1 MTPGQALTSAQHHL
15 LGPADQALHHAST
28 DVPAFR
34 PDTLV
39 TDALATM
46 RGRRFESASA
56 VAVLDDER
64 RIVGIAT
71 IEAMFAADDEQ
82 RLRDVMD
89 PTPPV
94 VAPRTDQEHAAWQA
108 VQRAEPYLAVVD
120 EKRKFLGLISPQR
133 LLAILLQEHDEDL
146 ARLGGFLH
154 DVESA
159 RSTSVESV
167 RKRLWHRLPWLI
179 VGLLGAMI
187 SAVMMTAFDDV
198 LEADLAIAY
207 FVPGIVY
214 LADAVGTQTE
224 TLAIRGL
231 SVGVGIRR
239 ITVREGLTGLLM
251 GLLLGTIM
259 WPVVAMMT
267 ASSALASAVSL
278 AIVGASTVSTLVA
291 LCLPWLLHRLGKDP
305 AFGAGPLATVFQ
317 DLLSIL
323 FYLGA
328 VSLLLN

>member
-39 TDALATM
+39 TDALGTM

-120 EKRKFLGLISPQR
+120 EKRTFLGLISPQR
-133 LLAILLQEHDEDL
+133 LLGILLQEHDEDL
-146 ARLGGFLH
+146 ARLGGG
-154 DVESA
+154 S
-159 RSTSVESV
+159 SMTSSQ
-167 RKRLWHRLPWLI
+167 RGRRAWSRY
-179 VGLLGAMI
+179 GSGCG
-187 SAVMMTAFDDV
+187 TDC
-198 LEADLAIAY
+198 
-207 FVPGIVY
+207 PG
-214 LADAVGTQTE
+214 
-224 TLAIRGL
+224 
-231 SVGVGIRR
+231 
-239 ITVREGLTGLLM
+239 
-251 GLLLGTIM
+251 
-259 WPVVAMMT
+259 
-267 ASSALASAVSL
+267 
-278 AIVGASTVSTLVA
+278 
-291 LCLPWLLHRLGKDP
+291 
-305 AFGAGPLATVFQ
+305 
-317 DLLSIL
+317 
-323 FYLGA
+323 
-328 VSLLLN
+328 

>member
-39 TDALATM
+39 TDALGTM

-108 VQRAEPYLAVVD
+108 VQRLSLIHISEPT
-120 EKRKFLGLISPQR
+120 R
-133 LLAILLQEHDEDL
+133 
-146 ARLGGFLH
+146 
-154 DVESA
+154 
-159 RSTSVESV
+159 
-167 RKRLWHRLPWLI
+167 
-179 VGLLGAMI
+179 
-187 SAVMMTAFDDV
+187 
-198 LEADLAIAY
+198 
-207 FVPGIVY
+207 
-214 LADAVGTQTE
+214 
-224 TLAIRGL
+224 
-231 SVGVGIRR
+231 
-239 ITVREGLTGLLM
+239 
-251 GLLLGTIM
+251 
-259 WPVVAMMT
+259 
-267 ASSALASAVSL
+267 
-278 AIVGASTVSTLVA
+278 
-291 LCLPWLLHRLGKDP
+291 P
-305 AFGAGPLATVFQ
+305 AA
-317 DLLSIL
+317 
-323 FYLGA
+323 
-328 VSLLLN
+328 